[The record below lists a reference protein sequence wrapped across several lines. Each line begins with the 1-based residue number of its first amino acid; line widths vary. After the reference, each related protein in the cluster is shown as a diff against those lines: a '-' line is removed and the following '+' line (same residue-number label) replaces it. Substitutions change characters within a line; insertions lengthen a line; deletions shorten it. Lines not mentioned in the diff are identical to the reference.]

1 MGSRIDGEQE
11 AQLIAICCSE
21 APEGRARWTL
31 KLLSNQLVEM
41 GVVESIAPETVR
53 QTLKKNELKPWL
65 KKEWCIPPKANAEFV
80 CKMEDVLDVYKR
92 PYDANYPVVCM
103 DELSKQQI
111 KEIQTPLP
119 QNLEN
124 LDVLIRN
131 MNAMA
136 QPMFS

>member
-1 MGSRIDGEQE
+1 M
-11 AQLIAICCSE
+11 IAICCSE